1 MNTGHRKGWPIGTLC
16 SLLGYSRQA
25 LYQKKKEKERGA
37 LEHELIIQQVLSI
50 RSRQPRVGTRKLLKM
65 LHGFLS
71 EHQIKIGRDALF
83 DLLGQRKLLVTK
95 RRRRRPRTTFSDH
108 WQNQY
113 LNLVKGLSVT
123 SANTVWVSDITYL
136 TLSDKF
142 VYLSLITDAYSH
154 KIIGYHVSENLQT
167 EGCLEALKMALKTLP
182 KDFDL
187 IHHSDRGC
195 QYCSI
200 EYVSLLQNHG
210 IAISTTQKSDP
221 RENAIAER
229 VNGILKDELLKP
241 VYSTTHE
248 VMDAVKE
255 AINIYNNER
264 LHLSVDM
271 LTPSCAHR
279 LRGQLPKHWK
289 NYYLKEK
296 EVSMT

>member
-1 MNTGHRKGWPIGTLC
+1 M
-16 SLLGYSRQA
+16 LGYSRQA
-25 LYQKKKEKERGA
+25 LYQKKKEREKTA
-37 LEHELIIQQVLSI
+37 LEHELIIQRVLSI

-65 LHGFLS
+65 LGSFLS

-83 DLLGQRKLLVTK
+83 DLLGQRKLLVSK
-95 RRRRRPRTTFSDH
+95 RRRRRPRTTFSDQ

-113 LNLVKGLSVT
+113 LNLVKGLPVRS
-123 SANTVWVSDITYL
+123 SNTVWVSDITYL
-136 TLSDKF
+136 TLPDRF

-167 EGCLEALKMALKTLP
+167 QGCLQALNMALKTLP
-182 KDFDL
+182 KEYYL

-200 EYVSLLQNHG
+200 EYVGLLQSHG

-229 VNGILKDELLKP
+229 VNGILKEELLQP
-241 VYSTTHE
+241 VYSTAYE
-248 VMDAVKE
+248 VIEAVKE
-255 AINIYNNER
+255 AIIIYNNER

-271 LTPSCAHR
+271 LTPSCAHG
-279 LRGQLPKHWK
+279 LTGELPKHWK